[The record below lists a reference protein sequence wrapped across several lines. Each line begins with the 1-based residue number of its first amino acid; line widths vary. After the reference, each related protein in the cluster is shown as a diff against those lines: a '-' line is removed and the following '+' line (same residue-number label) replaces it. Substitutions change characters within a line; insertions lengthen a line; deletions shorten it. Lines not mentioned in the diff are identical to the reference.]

1 MEPPIFRDDDE
12 LYRRLSDIPSAT
24 IGNLGGSLLAE
35 DRERKEDNSDYGYA
49 TGGVQMQDDN
59 QVVDASKSLFKVASY
74 DVIVYAL
81 ISKTYCFIG
90 NDGADRWKY
99 QSFKE
104 KHFSLSLS

>member
-49 TGGVQMQDDN
+49 TGGGS
-59 QVVDASKSLFKVASY
+59 DA
-74 DVIVYAL
+74 
-81 ISKTYCFIG
+81 
-90 NDGADRWKY
+90 RW
-99 QSFKE
+99 
-104 KHFSLSLS
+104 

>member
-49 TGGVQMQDDN
+49 TGGGS
-59 QVVDASKSLFKVASY
+59 DA
-74 DVIVYAL
+74 
-81 ISKTYCFIG
+81 
-90 NDGADRWKY
+90 R
-99 QSFKE
+99 
-104 KHFSLSLS
+104 